1 MIEHKVIMIQNRILS
16 PVAELERLLAQG
28 WEIRHSTGGVFVLAR
43 LDTDLNIGRFISPEV
58 LQEIPNFFE
67 DDDLGHLAK
76 NIYLGIATT
85 SKSREEQRK
94 DPLTLQDVQDI
105 FEGLIEINKSL

>member
-1 MIEHKVIMIQNRILS
+1 MIEHKIIMIKDRD
-16 PVAELERLLAQG
+16 PRPTAELEQALAQG
-28 WEIRHSTGGVFVLAR
+28 WDIQHSTGGVFVLAR
-43 LDTDLNIGRFISPEV
+43 LDTDLDIGQFISPQV
-58 LQEIPNFFE
+58 LKEIPNFFI
-67 DDDLGHLAK
+67 DDDISHLAK

-94 DPLTLQDVQDI
+94 DPLTLQIIQDI